1 MASIIKT
8 NNITGFS
15 GGAGS
20 APITLSGDTA
30 TLGSGVAMAANHA
43 AVKTALNATGDAD
56 ILACRA
62 WADLNTQNA
71 DSSKILNHHNV
82 ASCVENSTGDY
93 SITFEN
99 NMPHSNYTVLLTAQL
114 ITASWGTIH
123 YDGSNKAVTGFRFYS
138 RYNSNFYE
146 WPCNFAV
153 FC

>member
-1 MASIIKT
+1 MASTLKV
-8 NNITGFS
+8 NNIVGTS
-15 GGAGS
+15 GTS